1 MIRIQPFF
9 REGMVIMNKSL
20 EDKGIDLFSYLFMI
34 IFSVFCVIPF
44 ILIISSSISDEKAVQ
59 LTGFVL
65 IPKEISLFAYKILF
79 EDATIFNAYKTTI
92 IFTVLGTILC
102 LIFTSAMAYALS
114 VKSFT
119 HRNKIAFFVYF
130 TMLFNGGLVPSY
142 LLIAKYLHL
151 TDNIL
156 VYILPVLVNP
166 FNMFLLRNFFTQI
179 PDALAESAKIDG
191 ANDIYILFK
200 IILPLAKP
208 ALATIG
214 LFYGLAFWNEWFT
227 CTLYINNKDL
237 FSLQY
242 LIVKILREVDF
253 QKQFNE
259 LQAVASN
266 YVAPTNTAKMATA
279 VVSVGPIILVY
290 PFLQKYFVKGL
301 VVGAVKG

>member
-1 MIRIQPFF
+1 MH
-9 REGMVIMNKSL
+9 KSL

-34 IFSVFCVIPF
+34 LFSIFCIIPF
-44 ILIISSSISDEKAVQ
+44 VLIISSSFSDERALQ

-65 IPKEISLFAYKILF
+65 IPKQLSLFAYKVIF
-79 EDATIFNAYKTTI
+79 QDSAIFNAYKITI

-102 LIFTSAMAYALS
+102 LIMTSAMAYALS

-130 TMLFNGGLVPSY
+130 TMLFNGGLVPTY

-151 TDNIL
+151 RDDIL
-156 VYILPVLVNP
+156 VYILPGLINP
-166 FNMFLLRNFFTQI
+166 FNMFLLKNFFAQI
-179 PDALAESAKIDG
+179 PDSLAESAKIDG
-191 ANDIYILFK
+191 ANDIYILYK

-214 LFYGLAFWNEWFT
+214 LFYALGFWNEWFT

-242 LIVKILREVDF
+242 LIMKVLREVDF
-253 QKQFNE
+253 MNQMNQI
-259 LQAVASN
+259 QSVMTN
-266 YVAPTNTAKMATA
+266 YIVPANSAKMATA
-279 VVSVGPIILVY
+279 VVTVGPIILVY
-290 PFLQKYFVKGL
+290 PFLQKFFVKGL